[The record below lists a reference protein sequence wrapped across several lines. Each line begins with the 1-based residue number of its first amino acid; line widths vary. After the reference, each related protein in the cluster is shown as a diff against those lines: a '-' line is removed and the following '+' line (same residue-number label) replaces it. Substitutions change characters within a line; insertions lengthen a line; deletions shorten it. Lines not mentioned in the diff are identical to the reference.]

1 MKLPS
6 MTKDKAKAAG
16 GIKPIN
22 LRARAF
28 TVRWTITDGIQKESY
43 EQNVMAENKSRAE
56 IAWEAWYKVN
66 RQKEDRQRGWYV
78 LSTRVREAEQG

>member
-1 MKLPS
+1 MRLPS
-6 MTKDKAKAAG
+6 MREKSKAAA

-28 TVRWTITDGIQKESY
+28 TVRWIITDGVQKETY
-43 EQNVMAENKSRAE
+43 EQSVMAENKSRAE
-56 IAWEAWYKVN
+56 IAWEAWYKAT
-66 RQKEDRQRGWYV
+66 RQASDREKGWYV

>member
-6 MTKDKAKAAG
+6 MTKDKTKAAA

-43 EQNVMAENKSRAE
+43 EQPVMAENKTRAE

-66 RQKEDRQRGWYV
+66 RQQEDRQRGWYV
-78 LSTRVREAEQG
+78 LSTRVREAE